1 VLVLSAADV
10 RATADMPSVIA
21 VVRQAYIELSDGRA
35 VVPIRTPITFGEAG
49 ITLYMPGYSPGA
61 GAAVMKIV
69 SVFPGNPARGLPTI
83 TALAV
88 LTDTETG
95 EPLAI
100 MEAASVTAL
109 RTGAASGVA
118 TDLLARTGARTL
130 ALIGAGAQAHTQLDA
145 ILAVRPIES
154 VRVYDRDPSMTA
166 AFVAASA
173 ARYPIAFAAS
183 ATAGDAVDGADV
195 VAAATTSRAPVFPGD
210 RLTPGVHVNGVGS
223 STLDAQEVGP
233 DAVCRMDKIV
243 VDSRDAAMAEAGDL
257 VVPMRQ
263 GLIPETAIYAE
274 LGEIAAGRKPGREH
288 ENELTLFKTVGV
300 AVLDLFTAKLAYE
313 RALATGAGVQVAL

>member
-1 VLVLSAADV
+1 VLILSATDV
-10 RATADMPSVIA
+10 RATADMASVIVA
-21 VVRQAYIELSDGRA
+21 VRQAYIEFSDGRA
-35 VVPIRTPITFGEAG
+35 VVPIRTPIAFGDAG

-69 SVFPGNPARGLPTI
+69 SVFPGNPSRGLPTI
-83 TALAV
+83 MAVAL

-100 MEAASVTAL
+100 MEAASITAL

-118 TDLLARTGARTL
+118 TDLLARADSRTL

-145 ILAVRPIES
+145 ILAVRQIES
-154 VRVYDRDPSMTA
+154 VRVYDRDPSRAA

-173 ARYPIAFAAS
+173 ARYHIAFEAS
-183 ATAGDAVDGADV
+183 ATADGAVDGADV
-195 VAAATTSRAPVFPGD
+195 VVAATTSRAPVFDGARLSPGA
-210 RLTPGVHVNGVGS
+210 HVNGMGS

-233 DAVCRMDKIV
+233 DAVRRMDKIV
-243 VDSRDAAMAEAGDL
+243 VDSREAAMAEAGDL

-263 GLIPETAIYAE
+263 GLIPQTAIYAE
-274 LGEIAAGRKPGREH
+274 LGEIAAGRMPGRER
-288 ENELTLFKTVGV
+288 EDELTLFKAVGI

-313 RALATGAGVQVAL
+313 RALVAGAGVHVTL